1 MGETLFCFL
10 SEKPMEKMPPKIQK
24 ILGIAVFAVV
34 FSLSFSLMALANEP
48 LGITKEEVIQMVND
62 SREKEGVKVLAE
74 NGKLSQA
81 AAAKAEDML
90 KENYFA
96 HNSPSGKT
104 PWFWIEQAGYD
115 YHYAGE
121 NLAMDFKN
129 ADEQHA
135 AWMKSPTHKKNILN
149 KDFQEIGVAVKQ
161 GFIEGHLAI
170 ITVQEFGTSMNFVP
184 SPSSS
189 QTPLPQVQ
197 AVENQTA
204 PALKP
209 VPILDKSQLDDSLW
223 QKKMPVSDWNN
234 LLVLYLKTLM
244 LMAIFVVNPFIIAF
258 LIVQFIRFKAENEKK
273 LALRN

>member
-1 MGETLFCFL
+1 
-10 SEKPMEKMPPKIQK
+10 MEKMPPKIQK
-24 ILGIAVFAVV
+24 MLGIAVFAVV
-34 FSLSFSLMALANEP
+34 FSLAFSLVALANEP

-74 NGKLSQA
+74 NEKLSQA

-129 ADEQHA
+129 ADEQHS

-149 KDFQEIGVAVKQ
+149 KDFQEIGVAVRQ

-184 SPSSS
+184 SPSSGK
-189 QTPLPQVQ
+189 TPVPQVQ
-197 AVENQTA
+197 AVEKQTT

-209 VPILDKSQLDDSLW
+209 VTILDKSQLDDSLW
-223 QKKMPVSDWNN
+223 QKKMPASDWNN

-273 LALRN
+273 LALKEQA

>member
-10 SEKPMEKMPPKIQK
+10 SEKSMEKMPPKIQK

-34 FSLSFSLMALANEP
+34 FSLSFSLVALANEP

-74 NGKLSQA
+74 NEKLSQA

-129 ADEQHA
+129 VDEQHA

-149 KDFQEIGVAVKQ
+149 KDFQEIGVAVRQ

-184 SPSSS
+184 SLSPSK
-189 QTPLPQVQ
+189 TPLPQVQ

-204 PALKP
+204 PVLKP

-223 QKKMPVSDWNN
+223 QKKMPASDWNN